1 MHIILTSKN
10 LRANAQHFYFDF
22 KESSSD
28 GGKTNTP
35 STQVLPVEELE
46 GSQAGVSGQARR
58 VECEDP
64 GDQEVQAEEKNDG
77 IDDKPPNNP
86 PI

>member
-46 GSQAGVSGQARR
+46 VAVDEQGEKKVVVKQSDADDAGFLKNWG
-58 VECEDP
+58 
-64 GDQEVQAEEKNDG
+64 EKN
-77 IDDKPPNNP
+77 
-86 PI
+86 